1 MDVGYSHI
9 WHASPVRDRF
19 WGWVDR
25 FAAPAHIHRQREL
38 ASKNRLRS
46 IYTPQV
52 VRNGRDWPQW
62 GGAESRISV
71 SPETARVH
79 PRCWSGGL
87 DPGLATDARS
97 LQRQYGSAACGL
109 LPTRTTADW
118 PPG

>member
-1 MDVGYSHI
+1 M
-9 WHASPVRDRF
+9 
-19 WGWVDR
+19 DR
-25 FAAPAHIHRQREL
+25 FAASAHTPRQSER

-79 PRCWSGGL
+79 ITTVLVWYETFSEFI
-87 DPGLATDARS
+87 
-97 LQRQYGSAACGL
+97 SAVKY
-109 LPTRTTADW
+109 R
-118 PPG
+118 